1 MDLIMEEL
9 GDRLGEAGGYL
20 TRPALD
26 KDGSV
31 IGQEL
36 VSAAAGSGIEG
47 YESYRFLSYTGADL
61 EKDNEV
67 WRIEAARLLQEA
79 SYYPFSFAGFL
90 GGYELV
96 IPQYRAALAA
106 FLASPLP
113 CVGAI
118 QTLEHTLMQAGVLG
132 LGDRFTALAR
142 QFHDALRSDTDTL
155 VLELSN
161 DDVSRVRTLLSQWIA
176 QWLD

>member
-1 MDLIMEEL
+1 MDLLMEEL

-36 VSAAAGSGIEG
+36 VSAAAGAGIEG
-47 YESYRFLSYTGADL
+47 YEAYRFLSYTG
-61 EKDNEV
+61 
-67 WRIEAARLLQEA
+67 
-79 SYYPFSFAGFL
+79 AGFL

-118 QTLEHTLMQAGVLG
+118 HTLEHTLMQAGVLG